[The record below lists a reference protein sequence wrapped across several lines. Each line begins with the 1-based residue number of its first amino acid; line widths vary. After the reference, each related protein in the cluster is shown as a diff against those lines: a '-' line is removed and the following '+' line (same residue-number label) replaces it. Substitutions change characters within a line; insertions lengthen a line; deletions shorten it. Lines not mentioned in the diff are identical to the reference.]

1 MRKTLP
7 ERHAAALQPFLS
19 STSLPTAQKFTSHF
33 SVCALV
39 WACVCWLHLCHC
51 GIALREEREKKKM
64 LANSDTDAVYLQ
76 EWHRGWLT
84 AVSWKHL
91 DTDMW
96 RLIFR
101 TKTRTKE
108 ASGCI
113 LVPYACLSLTGDVKC
128 KRLCW
133 VWVAPGWWMC
143 WWGGLG
149 KASGSCAIFWEGRKG
164 VSVCDAE
171 LPSSE
176 LSSVRKRRKRRVFNF
191 HLLKVQIASYMV
203 GLTGSLKVIL
213 LVLLMLRVQ
222 STKEVL
228 IHLHALCC
236 SAILIYQ
243 PSIQPVLHCGE

>member
-1 MRKTLP
+1 
-7 ERHAAALQPFLS
+7 
-19 STSLPTAQKFTSHF
+19 
-33 SVCALV
+33 
-39 WACVCWLHLCHC
+39 
-51 GIALREEREKKKM
+51 M

-76 EWHRGWLT
+76 EWHRGSLT

-176 LSSVRKRRKRRVFNF
+176 LSSVRKRRKRCVFNF

-228 IHLHALCC
+228 IHLHTLCC

-243 PSIQPVLHCGE
+243 PSIQPVLHCGEYS